1 MEAGKQKEVV
11 GVNKVSFAEG
21 LRRISREGIAGR
33 FTEREKEWFEKIKIA
48 EEKSKQRDLVL
59 GRQLD

>member
-21 LRRISREGIAGR
+21 LRRISQEGIAGG
-33 FTEREKEWFEKIKIA
+33 FTEREKEWFEKIENA
-48 EEKSKQRDLVL
+48 EEKSKQRRLVL
-59 GRQLD
+59 GRQI